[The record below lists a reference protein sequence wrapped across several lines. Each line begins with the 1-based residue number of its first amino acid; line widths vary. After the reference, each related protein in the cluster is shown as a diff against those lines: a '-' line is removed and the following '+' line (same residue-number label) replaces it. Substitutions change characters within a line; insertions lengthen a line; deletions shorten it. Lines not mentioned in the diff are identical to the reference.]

1 MTFFRQ
7 RTCTKLM
14 AESGARALWTMVPAP
29 PSSSILEE
37 FIIDVVAYPGTSG
50 TLFTSPASGTRMDGE
65 NTSVFKI
72 LKEYEDLLG
81 MLSLAVRIRDRVTA
95 STGSSL
101 RKSRTCSYDWGTNM
115 VNL

>member
-72 LKEYEDLLG
+72 LKEYEDLPG
-81 MLSLAVRIRDRVTA
+81 MQSLVASIREHAMALTD
-95 STGSSL
+95 SSL
-101 RKSRTCSYDWGTNM
+101 KKS
-115 VNL
+115 